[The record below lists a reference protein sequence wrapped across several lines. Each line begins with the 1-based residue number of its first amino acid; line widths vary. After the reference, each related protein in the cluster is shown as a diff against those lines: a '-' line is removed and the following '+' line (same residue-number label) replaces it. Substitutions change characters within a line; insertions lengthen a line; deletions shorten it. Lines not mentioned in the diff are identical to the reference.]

1 MKKRV
6 MFAVATCAMMAMAGP
21 AMAVNFQPFTK
32 VTDVC
37 PTCPKRATDTI
48 TLNSS
53 TKIAAKVVAENDD
66 FFVLVRYGEVRAVP
80 KGSVQSVEWANGS
93 APTGL
98 TSQDQI
104 VLRSNHV
111 LTGSIIEE
119 NKDRGFYRMQSSV
132 NKQTFVVFDN
142 SAESVY
148 KAGRKVK

>member
-1 MKKRV
+1 MKKRA
-6 MFAVATCAMMAMAGP
+6 MFVLATVTAMFIAGP
-21 AMAVNFQPFTK
+21 AMAVSFQPFTK

-37 PTCPKRATDTI
+37 PTCPKRATDTV

-53 TKIAAKVVAENDD
+53 TKISAKVVAENDD
-66 FFVLVRYGEVRAVP
+66 FFVLFRYGEIRAVP

-93 APTGL
+93 APAGL

-104 VLRSNHV
+104 VLRNNHV

-119 NKDRGFYRMQSSV
+119 NTDRGFYRMQSSV
-132 NKQTFVVFDN
+132 NKQTFVVFAN